1 MMLLKEII
9 FNTKK
14 IFKLIIVGTLSVI
27 FSSTNSIQ
35 KYSEQNTPKNIV
47 QKPRYLTPMQ
57 LIKPNHSPR
66 IHGSYHQNEQRD
78 LNTQLLSKR
87 LMKIY
92 ASSKLKE
99 TVEVSI
105 NKRLSTDDNK
115 TLPYFDSIKQKTNND
130 YEYDYLY

>member
-1 MMLLKEII
+1 MQYIDGNISSRQASE
-9 FNTKK
+9 KK
-14 IFKLIIVGTLSVI
+14 TEKTFSVI
-27 FSSTNSIQ
+27 SQ

-99 TVEVSI
+99 AVEVSI
-105 NKRLSTDDNK
+105 NKRLSTDENK